1 MHWLIVLA
9 ALVVWHGLMLLLLWW
24 LPLPP
29 RLEKWKPALMV
40 AGLVV
45 AVLLVLHHSALAQPA
60 QLDPARTPTPL
71 RRAPLPAFVPVD
83 APDSSAQLAPPA
95 PSLAQQAPQW
105 QRFEGATRCEEHEGR
120 LMCDNGYRQTAR

>member
-29 RLEKWKPALMV
+29 RLERWKPAIMV

-45 AVLLVLHHSALAQPA
+45 AILLVLHHGALAQAPA

-71 RRAPLPAFVPVD
+71 RRAALPAFVPVE
-83 APDSSAQLAPPA
+83 ASDSSAQPAAPAPPQLAPE
-95 PSLAQQAPQW
+95 W
-105 QRFEGATRCEEHEGR
+105 RRFDGATRCEQVGAR
-120 LMCDNGYRQTAR
+120 VVCDNGYRLTPR